1 MPMPAPH
8 AAPSPPVPSARAPS
22 PARRR
27 AAPSPAAWTLPPQ
40 PVVVIT
46 GASRGLGYATA
57 LAFARQGAR
66 LVLGARSADTLA
78 TAALACRAA
87 GGTALGVPTDV
98 TEARAVQA
106 LATAAIAHFGRIDVW
121 INAAGASALGRF
133 DRTPLAAHRRV
144 IDTALCGALHGAYT
158 VLPHFRARGQ
168 GVFIQPVGLNAWV
181 PRPDA
186 TAANAAQAGLR
197 GLCSSLRADM
207 APWPGVQVCEVLTS
221 AIDTPGWRLQAN
233 YTGRRVRPAGPLL
246 DAHRVAQV
254 LLAVA
259 RRPRAHTRVGW
270 PVWPA
275 RWGQA
280 LLPATWQRGWR
291 WAQALL
297 RRRAPAAPGTA
308 GHLFAPAQGLPEAD
322 GGLRSQARERRAQAA
337 LWGVAAL
344 GLAWWATR
352 RWQRRP

>member
-1 MPMPAPH
+1 MPALH
-8 AAPSPPVPSARAPS
+8 AASPTPSSPALRPS
-22 PARRR
+22 PARSR
-27 AAPSPAAWTLPPQ
+27 ATPRPALHALPAQ

-78 TAALACRAA
+78 TVALACRAA

-98 TEARAVQA
+98 TEARSVQA

-121 INAAGASALGRF
+121 INAAGACALGRF

-181 PRPDA
+181 PRPEA

-197 GLCSSLRADM
+197 GLCESLRAEM
-207 APWPGVQVCEVLTS
+207 APWPGVQVCEVLAS

-246 DAHRVAQV
+246 DVHRVAEV

-259 RRPRAHTRVGW
+259 RRPRPHTRVGW

-280 LLPATWQRGWR
+280 LLPAAWQRGWR
-291 WAQALL
+291 WMQALL
-297 RRRAPAAPGTA
+297 RRRAPPAPGTA

-322 GGLRSQARERRAQAA
+322 GGYRSRAQERRVQAT
-337 LWGVAAL
+337 LFGVAAL
-344 GLAWWATR
+344 GLAWWALR
-352 RWQRRP
+352 RWQQRP